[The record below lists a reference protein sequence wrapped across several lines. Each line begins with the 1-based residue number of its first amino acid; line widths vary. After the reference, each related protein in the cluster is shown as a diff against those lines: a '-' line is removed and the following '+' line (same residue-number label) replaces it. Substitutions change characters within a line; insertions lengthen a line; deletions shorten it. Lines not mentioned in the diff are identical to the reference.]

1 MSAPILSGDKLSY
14 RIAEAVTA
22 TGLSRSTLYRLIDKG
37 ELHPFKVGDC
47 TLLSR
52 DDLEAMLR
60 RAQGA
65 QAA

>member
-1 MSAPILSGDKLSY
+1 MSDDKLSY
-14 RIAEAVTA
+14 RIDEAVTA
-22 TGLSRSTLYRLIDKG
+22 TGLSRSTLYRYITKG

-47 TLLSR
+47 TLIARS
-52 DDLEAMLR
+52 DLEAFLK